1 MFVARFLGNPQMN
14 LLPASLE
21 VEGSS
26 VILHLACVTF
36 ELPGRIASALSRHV
50 DRDVIVGV
58 RPEDLYHGPTH
69 GDVRAIA
76 ELPVRVIAVEPLGA
90 ETILML
96 SLGDTGQELIARIGR
111 DTTLKDGDLATITLD
126 TTAIHF
132 FDPVTSKAIVW
143 GRRELSDGRSN

>member
-1 MFVARFLGNPQMN
+1 MP
-14 LLPASLE
+14 P
-21 VEGSS
+21 
-26 VILHLACVTF
+26 
-36 ELPGRIASALSRHV
+36 
-50 DRDVIVGV
+50 
-58 RPEDLYHGPTH
+58 
-69 GDVRAIA
+69 IA

-126 TTAIHF
+126 TTTIHF

-143 GRRELSDGRSN
+143 GA